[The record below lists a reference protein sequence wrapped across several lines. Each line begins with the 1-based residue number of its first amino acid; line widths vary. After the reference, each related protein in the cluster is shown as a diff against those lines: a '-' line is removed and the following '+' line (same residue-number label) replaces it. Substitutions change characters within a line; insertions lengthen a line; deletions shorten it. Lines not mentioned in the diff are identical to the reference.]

1 MPEYGLRNFLG
12 SREGSKVGV
21 KGGKGFQTENG
32 VGRGGMGG
40 GRGSE
45 AGRRR
50 HDTVRPWR
58 TDVETI
64 EARYTSE
71 SLFALMAY
79 VWKREGR

>member
-1 MPEYGLRNFLG
+1 LPEYGLRNFLG
-12 SREGSKVGV
+12 SREGLRVGV
-21 KGGKGFQTENG
+21 EGGKGFQMEE
-32 VGRGGMGG
+32 GG
-40 GRGSE
+40 GEGQKRE

>member
-1 MPEYGLRNFLG
+1 M
-12 SREGSKVGV
+12 GV
-21 KGGKGFQTENG
+21 EGGKGFQMKVRSG
-32 VGRGGMGG
+32 KGRDRGAGGT
-40 GRGSE
+40 REQKSE
-45 AGRRR
+45 AGRRW

-79 VWKREGR
+79 VWKREGRYGATG